1 MKALFLIFHGFSEHN
16 GITKKIR
23 SQVEAFRQNGVE
35 THLCYLRYNADGS
48 HTRMIDDRELE
59 TYPNSIAGKI
69 QKRIRYRV
77 VTDYVLREG
86 IDLIYIRAD
95 HNSSPFTIAMIR
107 RMKEAGAK
115 VVYEIPTYPYD
126 GEFKNLSLKYRIKLQ
141 FDKLFRNRQA
151 ALLDYVVTYAD
162 VPRIFGAPTIRISN
176 GIDFDKIPVK
186 AARQPAANE
195 LNLIGVAELHF
206 WHGFDR
212 LIRGLADYYATPQP
226 VDVRFHVVGYGTDG
240 TPERLQRM
248 VTEYGLQEKVIFHGP
263 QYGEALDRLFDL
275 ADMGVASLGRHRSN
289 ITDIKTLKNRE
300 YAARGIPFVYSE
312 NDSDFD
318 HQPYVMKVPA
328 DESAVPT
335 ADLVAFFDRVDLTPQ
350 QIRSSTTDLSW
361 VNQMRKVVDRVSNLN
376 VMPC

>member
-1 MKALFLIFHGFSEHN
+1 MKALFLTFHGFSEHN

-23 SQVEAFRQNGVE
+23 SQVEALRQNGVE

-69 QKRIRYRV
+69 QKRIRYGA
-77 VTDYVLREG
+77 VTDYVLREC
-86 IDLIYIRAD
+86 IDLVYIRGA
-95 HNSSPFTIAMIR
+95 NNCNPYTVSMVR
-107 RMKEAGAK
+107 RLKRGGAK
-115 VVYEIPTYPYD
+115 VVYEIPTFPYD
-126 GEFKNLSLKYRIKLQ
+126 GEFKASSRKNKARLQ
-141 FDKLFRNRQA
+141 VDKLCRNSQA
-151 ALLDYVVTYAD
+151 AHLDYIVTYAN
-162 VPRIFGAPTIRISN
+162 VPRIFGAPTIPISN

-186 AARQPAANE
+186 KARQRPANE

-226 VDVRFHVVGYGTDG
+226 VEVRFHVVGYGTDG

-318 HQPYVMKVPA
+318 RQPYVMKVPA
-328 DESAVPT
+328 DESPVRI
-335 ADLVAFFDRVDLTPQ
+335 ADLVSFYEGVTLSPQ
-350 QIRSSTTDLSW
+350 QIRSSIAHLSW
-361 VNQMRKVVDRVSNLN
+361 KNQIKKVLDRLFN
-376 VMPC
+376 

>member
-1 MKALFLIFHGFSEHN
+1 MKALFLTFHGFSEHN

-23 SQVEAFRQNGVE
+23 SQVEALRQNGVE
-35 THLCYLRYNADGS
+35 THLCYLRYNPDGS

-69 QKRIRYRV
+69 QKRIRYRA

-86 IDLIYIRAD
+86 IDLVYIRGA
-95 HNSSPFTIAMIR
+95 NNCNPYTVSMVR
-107 RMKEAGAK
+107 RMKRGGAK

-126 GEFKNLSLKYRIKLQ
+126 GEFKASSRKNKARLQ
-141 FDKLFRNRQA
+141 VDKLCRNSQA
-151 ALLDYVVTYAD
+151 AYLDYIITYAN
-162 VPRIFGAPTIRISN
+162 VPRIFGAPTIPISN

-186 AARQPAANE
+186 KARQRPANE

-226 VDVRFHVVGYGTDG
+226 VQVRFHIVGYGNDG

-248 VTEYGLQEKVIFHGP
+248 VSEYGLHEQVIFHGP

-318 HQPYVMKVPA
+318 DRLYVMKVPA
-328 DESAVPT
+328 DESPVRI
-335 ADLVAFFDRVDLTPQ
+335 ADLVSFYEGVTLSPQ
-350 QIRSSTTDLSW
+350 EIRSSIAHLSW
-361 VNQMRKVVDRVSNLN
+361 KNQMKKVLDRLFN
-376 VMPC
+376 